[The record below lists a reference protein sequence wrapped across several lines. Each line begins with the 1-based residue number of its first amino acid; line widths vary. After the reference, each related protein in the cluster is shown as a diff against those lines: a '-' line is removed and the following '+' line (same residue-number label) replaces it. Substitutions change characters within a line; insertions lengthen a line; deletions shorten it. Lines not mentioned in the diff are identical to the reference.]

1 MIKVDTDRVKYSSQ
15 EKGVAELKIYAH
27 RGVSARHPENTLEA
41 FQAAVDAGVYGV
53 ELDIH
58 CSADGLPVV
67 IHDDRLERTTN
78 GAGSVTERS
87 VSELRAIDAGN
98 GQYVPTFEEVV
109 ALADGRLHVDI
120 EIKGK
125 NCEQGVLDV
134 LAAYPNT
141 RAAISSFDWEVLAN
155 VRALDPDFELWVL
168 TSTISDDAIATANG
182 LGATALAVN
191 HRTIDRAEM
200 TRASDAGLD
209 VMAWTV
215 NSQKEADRLREL
227 GVVAICT
234 DDPLEVH

>member
-1 MIKVDTDRVKYSSQ
+1 M
-15 EKGVAELKIYAH
+15 KIYAH
-27 RGVSARHPENTLEA
+27 RGVSARHPENTLEG
-41 FQAAVDAGVYGV
+41 FQAAIDAGVYGV

-58 CSADGLPVV
+58 CSADGVPVV

-78 GAGSVTERS
+78 GTGSVTERS
-87 VSELRAIDAGN
+87 VAELREIDAGN

-109 ALADGRLHVDI
+109 ALADGRLHFDI

-155 VRALDPDFELWVL
+155 VRALAPKFELWVL
-168 TSTISDDAIATANG
+168 TPTVSADAIAVAQE
-182 LGATALAVN
+182 LGATVLAV
-191 HRTIDRAEM
+191 HHSAVSKSAMEL
-200 TRASDAGLD
+200 ASDAGLD

-215 NSQKEADRLREL
+215 NSQQEADRLREL